1 MDEAC
6 LPVPSTKKHASRRNF
21 SPCGGVRNVPTCF
34 LILGGSH
41 LAIRASPESQGSG
54 ILLRPALRDLRLS
67 LDPLLL
73 KRFSLLPFPL
83 LDDPQP
89 PKTNGEDHH
98 DDQNGILYHWSALS

>member
-41 LAIRASPESQGSG
+41 LAIRASPESQGEQHPVEARVEGSSA
-54 ILLRPALRDLRLS
+54 IARSPFAEAL
-67 LDPLLL
+67 
-73 KRFSLLPFPL
+73 FSFAF
-83 LDDPQP
+83 
-89 PKTNGEDHH
+89 
-98 DDQNGILYHWSALS
+98 SFAR